1 MTEVLEIRSH
11 FFQERYREF
20 SQTCERKKSDFSK
33 EKKLWERFYIYA
45 LRLKRFYFKPEE
57 VYFTDWQP
65 IFWKYLSYFSNFW
78 KCGRIFLTCAQTNK
92 SLTKFSRKTW
102 LFHEFKDFTWN
113 LDSSQHVNKNSLY
126 LCLLN
131 SKLDLFGISKHPNM
145 LCYHADDVI
154 EMKKSRSR
162 TRGNHFGYKSK
173 LIGFLRQEFRII
185 F

>member
-1 MTEVLEIRSH
+1 MWM
-11 FFQERYREF
+11 
-20 SQTCERKKSDFSK
+20 ERKNQIFPKR
-33 EKKLWERFYIYA
+33 KKNFMRTVLNLCPEA
-45 LRLKRFYFKPEE
+45 EAVLFKPEE
-57 VYFTDWQP
+57 VYFTDWKP

-78 KCGRIFLTCAQTNK
+78 KCGRIFLKCAKTKKN
-92 SLTKFSRKTW
+92 LIKFSRKTW

-113 LDSSQHVNKNSLY
+113 LDSTQHVNKNSLY

-131 SKLDLFGISKHPNM
+131 SKLDLFGISKHSNM
-145 LCYHADDVI
+145 LCYNADDVI